1 MLAELELTYLKH
13 SLNALLTDMHDAL
26 PKARDEYGDGVLKES
41 VLDADYFLAVGRS
54 LLREQAVPTRFN
66 QEERV
71 KETLA
76 AVAKEGMHEFRLF
89 GRERNMDF
97 SHYEFEMRGVAR
109 ETEEE
114 WKADLLDAKVPPRP
128 EWTRGYLVPHAD
140 RMPADGW
147 IKQRMLLVD

>member
-97 SHYEFEMRGVAR
+97 SQFKPRGHYEAIQELRSYF
-109 ETEEE
+109 
-114 WKADLLDAKVPPRP
+114 KAMMWCGRTDLR
-128 EWTRGYLVPHAD
+128 
-140 RMPADGW
+140 
-147 IKQRMLLVD
+147 